1 MSQCFV
7 IQPFDGGKFDKR
19 YNDAF
24 APAIEDAGLVPYRV
38 DQDPNVEVPIEA
50 IERGIRE
57 SVMCLA
63 DITTN
68 NPNVWYELGFAF
80 ASSKPVIIVCCD
92 DRSNKGFPFD
102 IQHRTVVRYSS
113 ESTSDFEKLKKEVTT
128 RIEALLKK
136 ESIQELASSTPLSD
150 IGGLSQPELTVLA
163 VLAGESALPDSAGS
177 VYSLKNDVERAGFT
191 SIAFGLGWR
200 RLLSKGLVESTEITN
215 FDGETYDGARLTE
228 SGWRWIESNES
239 MFSLKK
245 PPTRAKVDDGIPF

>member
-1 MSQCFV
+1 MPQCFV

-19 YNDAF
+19 YKDTF
-24 APAIEDAGLVPYRV
+24 GPAIEDAGLNPYRV
-38 DQDPNVEVPIEA
+38 DQDPNVEIPIEA

-80 ASSKPVIIVCCD
+80 ASNKPVIMVCCN
-92 DRSNKGFPFD
+92 DRTDKGFPFD
-102 IQHRTVVRYSS
+102 IQHRTIVRYNS
-113 ESTSDFEKLKKEVTT
+113 ESTSDFDKLKAEVTA
-128 RIEALLKK
+128 RIKALQKK
-136 ESIQELASSTPLSD
+136 ESIQEMASSTLLAE

-177 VYSLKNDVERAGFT
+177 MYSLKNDVERAGFT
-191 SIAFGLGWR
+191 AIAFGLGWR
-200 RLLSKGLVESTEITN
+200 GLLSKGLVESTEMSN
-215 FDGETYDGARLTE
+215 SEGEVYTGARLTE
-228 SGWRWIESNES
+228 SGWAWVDSNES

-245 PPTRAKVDDGIPF
+245 PAPPKFIDDPF